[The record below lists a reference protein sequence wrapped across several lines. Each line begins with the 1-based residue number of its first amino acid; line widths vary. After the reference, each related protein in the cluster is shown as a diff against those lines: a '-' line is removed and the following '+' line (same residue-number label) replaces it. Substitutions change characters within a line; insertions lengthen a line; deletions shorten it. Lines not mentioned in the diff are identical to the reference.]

1 MGTIWFYGDDICG
14 LLRYTNAPKAIKDH
28 CRKRQVD
35 ITKRYRNGTT
45 RNVTIINESG
55 LYRLLMKSEMP
66 EADKFQDWITDTVIP
81 SIRKTGGYQI
91 REFARL
97 KLIEMAIERMS

>member
-1 MGTIWFYGDDICG
+1 
-14 LLRYTNAPKAIKDH
+14 
-28 CRKRQVD
+28 
-35 ITKRYRNGTT
+35 
-45 RNVTIINESG
+45 
-55 LYRLLMKSEMP
+55 MKSEMP